1 MEPAI
6 FNRDTADSAPKSA
19 ARELCQVAQPRS
31 FSTLLSPRYVTLCRR
46 LVWHLRTNGLLPTI
60 RRAWGLLKR
69 KLQPRLAPPHAA
81 LRLSTLQD
89 ILDLQP
95 GEVVMVKSEQEIL
108 QTLDS
113 EGKYRG
119 LAFLPEMKAY
129 CGHQFT
135 VYKRLERVFLEESK
149 QYRRLKHTVLLS
161 GAVCNGVGIGC
172 DRSCLLYWRE
182 IWLRRVE
189 SATVAKLSDSLPG

>member
-1 MEPAI
+1 M
-6 FNRDTADSAPKSA
+6 FGGDTAHSVPKQA
-19 ARELCQVAQPRS
+19 AHDLCQVIQPRN
-31 FSTLLSPRYVTLCRR
+31 FSSLLSPRFVTLSRR
-46 LVWHLRTNGLLPTI
+46 LIWRLRNNGLLPTMK
-60 RRAWGLLKR
+60 RVWGLLHGKF
-69 KLQPRLAPPHAA
+69 QPEFAPPRAA
-81 LRLSTLQD
+81 SPQPIRQE

-95 GEVVMVKSEQEIL
+95 GELVAVKSEQEIL